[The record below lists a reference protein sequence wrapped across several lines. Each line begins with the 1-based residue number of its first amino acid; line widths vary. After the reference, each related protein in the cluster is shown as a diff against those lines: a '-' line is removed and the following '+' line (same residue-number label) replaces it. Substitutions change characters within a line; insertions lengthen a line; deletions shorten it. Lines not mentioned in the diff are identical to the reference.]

1 MKKIFSIFAITTG
14 ALMFASCS
22 DFLDQTSESEHTDGD
37 VWESTYYTSLRVN
50 KLYGALGQDRTYSQD
65 LAIVWNMNSDCELVD
80 GLGNNATVTS
90 SERGAMNFNM
100 DPGWTKIND
109 LWTAMYGIVED
120 ANVNIKNIRESSL
133 FTSGSKTNKELMQ
146 RYLGESLTLR
156 AMVYFDLVRIFGDI
170 PFKTEVSSSDL
181 GNVYLGKTDRD
192 EIMDKL
198 IADLE
203 EAITYLPW
211 ADDATNFTTEHVT
224 KGYAHGLL
232 AQIALTKAG
241 WAIREAAKPG
251 YETASNAN
259 DKTISDG
266 TYPTQRPDAAT
277 RNALLQKAIDHFAIV
292 ISSGKH
298 NLNPSFGNEWYLI
311 NQLVLDQTYRENIF
325 EMPMGENYTGELGYT
340 VGVRLN
346 GKTTEYGYSN
356 STGKMKVTAPLLY
369 SYEAGDTRRDIT
381 ISPLEIKEDDGKTVE
396 TMLGNAPFGLYV
408 GKWDPRKMNAG
419 WLANNLVAE
428 AKHFTGINPVKMR
441 FANVLL
447 WFAEAMNELYGPTA
461 VNATCGLSAY
471 DALAKVHNRAF
482 TVNTGTDEKPALVNN
497 PQDAN
502 TFLTTAK
509 SGQDAMFEAIVK
521 ENMWEFA
528 GEGFRKYDLIRWNL
542 LYAKIK
548 EFKQQ
553 YINDLTNGVYQTDI
567 YFNYKND
574 AKTKI
579 DMSTITWNGLPTGK
593 TAADYAGTAKS
604 FGSSKTDTGKDTQVD
619 TNLPSISSGLTG
631 EYGVTVNVKNRY
643 LMPIGSTT
651 ISASNGKLHNSYGY
665 SD

>member
-1 MKKIFSIFAITTG
+1 MKKIFSIIAVTAG
-14 ALMFASCS
+14 ALMAASCS
-22 DFLDQTSESEHTDGD
+22 DFLDQSSESEHTDGD

-90 SERGAMNFNM
+90 SERGAMNYNM

-120 ANVNIKNIRESSL
+120 ANVNIKNIKESSIY
-133 FTSGSKTNKELMQ
+133 TSGSKSDKELMQ

-170 PFKTEVSSSDL
+170 PFKTDPSASDL
-181 GNVYLGKTDRD
+181 NNVYMGKTDRD
-192 EIMDKL
+192 EIMDRL
-198 IADLE
+198 MTDLE
-203 EAITYLPW
+203 EAINYLPW

-232 AQIALTKAG
+232 GQIALTKAG
-241 WAIREAAKPG
+241 WAIRESAKPG
-251 YETASNAN
+251 YETASNAD
-259 DKTISDG
+259 DKTISDAA
-266 TYPTQRPDAAT
+266 YPTQRPDAAT
-277 RNALLQKAIDHFAIV
+277 RNALLQKAVDHFAAL

-346 GKTTEYGYSN
+346 GKTSEYGYSN
-356 STGKMKVTAPLLY
+356 SAGKMKLTAPLLY
-369 SYEAGDTRRDIT
+369 SYENGDTRRDIT
-381 ISPLEIKEDDGKTVE
+381 ISPMEIKEDDGKTIE
-396 TMLGNAPFGLYV
+396 SMLGNVPFALYV
-408 GKWDPRKMNAG
+408 GKWDVRKMSAS

-428 AKHFTGINPVKMR
+428 AKHMTGINPVKMR

-461 VNATCGLSAY
+461 TNAVCGLSAY
-471 DALAKVHNRAF
+471 DALARVHNRAF
-482 TVNTGTDEKPALVNN
+482 TVNNGTDEKPSLTPN
-497 PQDAN
+497 PQDGN

-509 SGQDAMFEAIVK
+509 ASQENMFEAIVQ
-521 ENMWEFA
+521 ENAWEFA

-548 EFKQQ
+548 EFKQN
-553 YINDLTNGVYQTDI
+553 YLTQLESGIYQEKL
-567 YFNYKND
+567 YFNYKNE

-579 DMSTITWNGLPTGK
+579 DMTSITWNGLPAGK
-593 TAADYAGTAKS
+593 AESDYAGNVNS
-604 FGSSKTDTGKDTQVD
+604 FGSSKLNTGKDTQVD

-631 EYGVTVNVKNRY
+631 EYGVTVNVRNRY
-643 LMPIGSTT
+643 IMPLGSTT
-651 ISASNGKLHNSYGY
+651 ISASNGTLHNSYGY